1 MKLSPSTRTV
11 SVESPPPK
19 PSPPKV
25 NPPGVSEMVRLIRR
39 SVWRRELVALD
50 SGDLMA
56 LVETDVDEETRM
68 LASVLATM
76 TAGQRKLLAWKAR

>member
-1 MKLSPSTRTV
+1 MKPAA
-11 SVESPPPK
+11 
-19 PSPPKV
+19 
-25 NPPGVSEMVRLIRR
+25 NPPSVSEMVRLIRR
-39 SVWRRELVALD
+39 SAWRRELAELD

-56 LVETDVDEETRM
+56 LVEADVDDETRM

>member
-1 MKLSPSTRTV
+1 MRPDA
-11 SVESPPPK
+11 
-19 PSPPKV
+19 

-39 SVWRRELVALD
+39 SAWRRELVALD

-56 LVETDVDEETRM
+56 LVEADVDDETRM
-68 LASVLATM
+68 LASVLAAM